1 MGGSGRLPFFGRIS
15 RSLPHDT
22 LLYLGGNEQATHEY
36 ISKMLGK
43 ETIDTRTRGI
53 TKGQHGSSNTNY
65 QNAGRELL
73 TLDEVRLLDNSNVL
87 IFVRGERPMMDK
99 KFDILTHPNVA
110 RTADGKAKAYTHSK
124 NSKYLKKDL
133 SFAIHDDLSNV
144 KFMEVE
150 KYNEKP
156 EQNSE
161 NTENP

>member
-1 MGGSGRLPFFGRIS
+1 M
-15 RSLPHDT
+15 
-22 LLYLGGNEQATHEY
+22 
-36 ISKMLGK
+36 
-43 ETIDTRTRGI
+43 
-53 TKGQHGSSNTNY
+53 
-65 QNAGRELL
+65 
-73 TLDEVRLLDNSNVL
+73 DNSNVL